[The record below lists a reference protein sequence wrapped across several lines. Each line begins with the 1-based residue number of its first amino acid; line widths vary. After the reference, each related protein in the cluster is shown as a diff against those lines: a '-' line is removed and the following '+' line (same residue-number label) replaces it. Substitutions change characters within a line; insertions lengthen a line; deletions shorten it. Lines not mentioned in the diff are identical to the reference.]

1 MRYKFDMMDW
11 PYKAVIRGDWPV
23 MSKDEI
29 VILRDVLIG
38 ELTCELQKDSD
49 GKDTVNRHYL
59 RALQSAKVSAQM
71 FWKTSGGGNNS
82 AEAINHIKKP
92 KVYKKTK
99 FTKQRKPLRG
109 FKVVEV
115 NETTE
120 TTETTETIETES
132 LEETSGE
139 DEQRVQEVK
148 EKLTMDYSTDYPTN
162 YATNSSI
169 LFPVPPAPFWPLAE
183 QSNYEPPFEVEDVLH
198 LGPITKDN

>member
-1 MRYKFDMMDW
+1 
-11 PYKAVIRGDWPV
+11 
-23 MSKDEI
+23 
-29 VILRDVLIG
+29 
-38 ELTCELQKDSD
+38 
-49 GKDTVNRHYL
+49 
-59 RALQSAKVSAQM
+59 M
-71 FWKTSGGGNNS
+71 FWKTSGGGNNDV
-82 AEAINHIKKP
+82 EAINHIKKP

-109 FKVVEV
+109 FKVGDAEV

-148 EKLTMDYSTDYPTN
+148 EKLTMDYSTDHPTN